1 MAGWDRLSGIPVSHA
16 RMFTHQIEWILS
28 FTTTFKGDVNLMN
41 FLPNYISVGV
51 DVAADFS
58 WFYILTP
65 DRKEFRKPFKVEH
78 DNAES
83 LKNAVLTIKKAE
95 ELYSMKSRTFLE
107 STGIYHF
114 PLFCYLKEL
123 GFEVFVI
130 NPLITNSNKNV
141 GIRKVK
147 NDKYDAK
154 RISGLGYLPDLKV
167 SIMPAELIMNLRCL
181 CREYYSLVDH
191 RSAYVNKLKAQL
203 RIVFPGFC
211 KVFSDVRGA
220 ASIAVL
226 KSFPTPED
234 ILKAQ
239 PNEIIGLITF
249 ASRKGLKYAKDKY
262 DKLYTAATNALNF
275 RYNLFTVYDVLD
287 IHIHLIEAFDKKI
300 DLILSKIQTFVD
312 KNKAEE
318 FVRQIEYID
327 SISGVGFLSAVTLMC
342 EIGDFTAFSK
352 PKQLFAYFGIDPSVS
367 ESGKFKGTENKMSK
381 RGSKIARRVL
391 YSVALASVRI
401 KQNGIAI
408 NPVLHEYYRKK
419 KESKAKKVAL
429 GAIMHKIS
437 DIVFAVLRDGKPFEL
452 KTPDEHKTRYQY
464 IKKAS

>member
-1 MAGWDRLSGIPVSHA
+1 MS
-16 RMFTHQIEWILS
+16 
-28 FTTTFKGDVNLMN
+28 

-58 WFYILTP
+58 WVCILTP

-78 DNAES
+78 DNADS
-83 LKNAVLTIKKAE
+83 LKNAALTIKKAE

-114 PLFCYLKEL
+114 PLFCHLKEL

-154 RISGLGYLPDLKV
+154 RIAGLGYSPDLKV
-167 SIMPAELIMNLRCL
+167 SVMPAELIMNLRCL
-181 CREYYSLVDH
+181 CREYYSLVDN

-211 KVFSDVRGA
+211 KVFSDVTSATG
-220 ASIAVL
+220 IAVL

-239 PNEIIGLITF
+239 PNEIIDLIAV
-249 ASRKGLKYAKDKY
+249 ASRKGLKYAKSKY
-262 DKLYTAATNALNF
+262 EKLFTAASNALNF
-275 RYNLFTVYDVLD
+275 RYNLSTVYDILEM
-287 IHIHLIEAFDKKI
+287 HIHLVEEFDKKI
-300 DLILSKIQTFVD
+300 DLILSKIKTFVD
-312 KNKAEE
+312 RNKSEE
-318 FVRQIEYID
+318 FVRQIEHLD
-327 SISGVGFLSAVTLMC
+327 SIPGVGFLSAVTLMC

-352 PKQLFAYFGIDPSVS
+352 PKQLFAYFGVDPSVS
-367 ESGKFKGTENKMSK
+367 ESGNFKGTENKMSK

-391 YSVALASVRI
+391 YSIALASVRL
-401 KQNGIAI
+401 KQNGVAT
-408 NPVLHEYYRKK
+408 NPVLHEYYQKK

-437 DIVFAVLRDGKPFEL
+437 DIVFAILRDDKPFEI
-452 KTPDEHKTRYQY
+452 KTPDEHIIQYQNST
-464 IKKAS
+464 KAA

>member
-1 MAGWDRLSGIPVSHA
+1 MS
-16 RMFTHQIEWILS
+16 
-28 FTTTFKGDVNLMN
+28 

-58 WFYILTP
+58 WVCILTP
-65 DRKEFRKPFKVEH
+65 DRREFRKPFKVEH
-78 DNAES
+78 DNADS
-83 LKNAVLTIKKAE
+83 LKNAALTIKKAE

-114 PLFCYLKEL
+114 PLFCHLKEL

-154 RISGLGYLPDLKV
+154 RIAGLGYSPDLKV
-167 SIMPAELIMNLRCL
+167 SVMPAELIMNLRCL
-181 CREYYSLVDH
+181 CREYYSLVDN

-211 KVFSDVRGA
+211 KVFSDVTSATG
-220 ASIAVL
+220 IAVL
-226 KSFPTPED
+226 KSFPAPED

-239 PNEIIGLITF
+239 PNEIIDLIAV
-249 ASRKGLKYAKDKY
+249 ASRKGLKYAKSKY
-262 DKLYTAATNALNF
+262 EKLFTAASNALNF
-275 RYNLFTVYDVLD
+275 RYNLSTVYDVLEM
-287 IHIHLIEAFDKKI
+287 HIHLVEEFDKKI
-300 DLILSKIQTFVD
+300 DLVLSKIKTFVD
-312 KNKAEE
+312 RNKSEE
-318 FVRQIEYID
+318 FVRQIEHLD
-327 SISGVGFLSAVTLMC
+327 SIPGVGFLSAVTLMC

-352 PKQLFAYFGIDPSVS
+352 PKQLFAYFGVDPSVS
-367 ESGKFKGTENKMSK
+367 ESGNFKGTENKMSK

-391 YSVALASVRI
+391 YSIALASVRL
-401 KQNGIAI
+401 KQNGVAT
-408 NPVLHEYYRKK
+408 NPVLHEYYQKK

-437 DIVFAVLRDGKPFEL
+437 DIVFAILRDDKPFEL
-452 KTPDEHKTRYQY
+452 KTPDEHIIQYQNST
-464 IKKAS
+464 KAA